1 MKAIILAAGVG
12 SRLGNS
18 LPKPLTELASGGSIL
33 EWQVKNLKSSSCPQI
48 IAVVGFKKELIM
60 EKFPDILYVYNP
72 DYLKENT
79 SKSLLRALSLIDE
92 DVLWL
97 NGDVVFHPKTIGK
110 ILNRKKAA
118 MLVNSSKVGEEEVK
132 YTLSSSGF
140 IKEIAKTVSNPKGE
154 AVGIN
159 FFPKESLAP
168 LRENL
173 ARCKKEDYF
182 EYAIQLSIDQG
193 MEVEAVECAED
204 DCVEI
209 DFPED
214 LKKANELISRWKIA

>member
-18 LPKPLTELASGGSIL
+18 LPKPLTLLENGKTIL
-33 EWQVKNLKSSSCPQI
+33 DWQVEKLKEAGYKQI
-48 IAVVGFKKELIM
+48 IGVVGFKKELIM

-97 NGDVVFHPKTIGK
+97 NGDVIFHPKTIAKIGK
-110 ILNRKKAA
+110 GKKAA
-118 MLVNSSKVGEEEVK
+118 MLVNSSSVGEEEVK
-132 YTLSSSGF
+132 YNLNASGF
-140 IKEIAKTVSNPKGE
+140 IREIAKSVSEPKGE

-159 FFPKESLAP
+159 YFPKESLS
-168 LRENL
+168 RFRKNL
-173 ARCKKEDYF
+173 ASCKRDDYF
-182 EYAIQLSIDQG
+182 EYAIQLCINEG
-193 MEVEAVECAED
+193 LEVEPVECGKD

-214 LKKANELISRWKIA
+214 LERANELIRGWKL

>member
-18 LPKPLTELASGGSIL
+18 LPKPLTELISGESIL
-33 EWQVKNLKSSSCPQI
+33 EWQIKKLQSSSCPQI

-60 EKFPDILYVYNP
+60 EKFPGVLYVYNP

-97 NGDVVFHPKTIGK
+97 NGDVVFHPKTIQS
-110 ILNRKKAA
+110 ILSSKRAA

-132 YTLSSSGF
+132 YNLNSSGF

-159 FFPKESLAP
+159 FFPKEALGM
-168 LRENL
+168 LRDNL
-173 ARCKKEDYF
+173 TRCKREDYF
-182 EYAIQLSIDQG
+182 EYAIQLCINQG
-193 MEVEAVECAED
+193 LEVEAVECAEG

-214 LKKANELISRWKIA
+214 LERANELIKGWNLS

>member
-18 LPKPLTELASGGSIL
+18 LPKPLTELISGESIL
-33 EWQVKNLKSSSCPQI
+33 EWQIKMLKSSSCPQI
-48 IAVVGFKKELIM
+48 IVVVGFKKELIM
-60 EKFPDILYVYNP
+60 EKFPDVLYVYNP

-97 NGDVVFHPKTIGK
+97 NGDVVFHPKTIK
-110 ILNRKKAA
+110 SILSSKRAA

-132 YTLSSSGF
+132 YNLNSSGF
-140 IKEIAKTVSNPKGE
+140 IKEIAKTVSDPRGE

-159 FFPKESLAP
+159 FFPKESLGM
-168 LRENL
+168 LRDNL
-173 ARCKKEDYF
+173 RSCKREDYF
-182 EYAIQLSIDQG
+182 EYAIQLCIHQG
-193 MEVEAVECAED
+193 LDVEAVECAEG

-214 LKKANELISRWKIA
+214 LQRANDLVKQWDLT